1 CFTSV
6 LFTTGLTVL
15 VVGLDLEVVLAT
27 GLYVVVAEGLEGV

>member
-1 CFTSV
+1 M
-6 LFTTGLTVL
+6 